1 MSSVAF
7 MPQSLFSTP
16 ELVLDDRSFGLY
28 DFETNV
34 LSGSIL
40 YDTFRADETARASVP
55 RAAPAPFVHD
65 FDMSLETTEEV
76 FADLEAACSARPS
89 DDPLVMPPRP
99 FYPYDPAETA
109 ETDSEEEAREPLPPP
124 APVAKVD
131 QPAVPTYESDDSSSD
146 SESDSDS
153 DYYDGA
159 LTETNTPR
167 VICALP
173 GRVAPKSSLPAPRP
187 RAAPLSVDST
197 PTPIRTSKKR
207 AARKARV
214 AAAKKRAVASTST
227 SPTPV
232 AVAVRPANTAL
243 VGSDPTD
250 GENLPY
256 AHLVPHHLQYLL
268 RLGCTPLASGSMS
281 CYKADCT
288 IVTRIADMDRHVVV
302 HNRAATQV
310 YCIGCPQTFSRPDPL
325 KRHLNTSGG
334 ATHTSTRRRA
344 ALLAFNKQAEIV
356 ALRAQHP
363 LSSASQAETTQFY
376 KDMNKTLN
384 SKFSTFLATNP
395 QF

>member
-1 MSSVAF
+1 MSSIAF

-16 ELVLDDRSFGLY
+16 ELVLDDRSCGLY

-40 YDTFRADETARASVP
+40 YDALRADETARASVP
-55 RAAPAPFVHD
+55 RAAPAPVVHD

-109 ETDSEEEAREPLPPP
+109 ETDSEEEAREPMPPP

-153 DYYDGA
+153 DDYDEA

-187 RAAPLSVDST
+187 RAAPLSVDSN

-207 AARKARV
+207 AAPKARV
-214 AAAKKRAVASTST
+214 PAGAKRAAVSTSSSSCT
-227 SPTPV
+227 V
-232 AVAVRPANTAL
+232 AVPVLLATTA
-243 VGSDPTD
+243 SD
-250 GENLPY
+250 GEDLPPF
-256 AHLVPHHLQYLL
+256 AERVPEAYWYLL
-268 RLGCTPLASGSMS
+268 RMGCIPLANGGMS
-281 CYKADCT
+281 CYKASSGCQNAT
-288 IVTRIADMDRHVVV
+288 KNFADMKRHVLT
-302 HNRAATQV
+302 HNRAKTQL
-310 YCIGCPQTFSRPDPL
+310 YCVGCPQTFSREDAL
-325 KRHLNTSGG
+325 KRHVASKG
-334 ATHTSTRRRA
+334 ATHTSVQRRD
-344 ALLAFNKQAEIV
+344 LLVTFNEQAEIA
-356 ALRAQHP
+356 ALRDALP
-363 LSSASQAETTQFY
+363 SADDKEITKFY
-376 KDMNKTLN
+376 KGINTTLKL
-384 SKFSTFLATNP
+384 KFEAFVKENR
-395 QF
+395 